1 MSEPVLQPPGGNGL
15 HFGPLGESWV
25 HLCVDMQRMFAEET
39 EWHTPWMERVLPNVV
54 AVVEL
59 APARTVFT
67 RFIPPQSADERAGAW
82 QRYYERWASMTQD
95 RLRPEMIDLVPPLS
109 RFAPPARIED
119 KIVMSAWHGGL
130 HARLQGAGITS
141 IIVTGAE
148 TEVCVLASVMG
159 AIDLGYRVLIVT
171 DAVCSGADSTHDAM
185 LGIYESRFGMQVETL
200 TTAELIAAKLDG
212 MLS

>member
-1 MSEPVLQPPGGNGL
+1 MSGLALQPPGGNGF

-54 AVVEL
+54 AIVEL

-67 RFIPPQSADERAGAW
+67 RFIPPRSADERAGAW

-130 HARLQGAGITS
+130 HARLQSAGINS

-159 AIDLGYRVLIVT
+159 AIDLGYRVVLVT

-185 LGIYESRFGMQVETL
+185 LGIYESRFGMQVETV
-200 TTAELIAAKLDG
+200 TTAELIAAKVDG

>member
-39 EWHTPWMERVLPNVV
+39 EWHTPWMERVLPNVI

-67 RFIPPQSADERAGAW
+67 RFIPPRFADERTGAW

-95 RLRPEMIDLVPPLS
+95 RLRPEMIDLVSPLS
-109 RFAPPARIED
+109 RFARQP
-119 KIVMSAWHGGL
+119 G
-130 HARLQGAGITS
+130 
-141 IIVTGAE
+141 
-148 TEVCVLASVMG
+148 
-159 AIDLGYRVLIVT
+159 
-171 DAVCSGADSTHDAM
+171 
-185 LGIYESRFGMQVETL
+185 
-200 TTAELIAAKLDG
+200 
-212 MLS
+212 